1 MKRTIFLFFMLLPMV
16 GLMAVGKFY
25 KVNEIPMVHLQ
36 DRTRYVC
43 NPDGVLSEM
52 AVQQMDSILFAL
64 EEKTGIETLV
74 VVVENIDGGD
84 CFEFAYQLGKQ
95 NGVGKKGVDNGLVIL
110 LVRGERCVQFATG
123 YGLEGDLPDAICK
136 RIQERQMFPLLK
148 QGYWDE
154 GMLAGIR
161 SVNNYL
167 IDSEGWSSDGNEDEN
182 IDKELLVCFYIF
194 LGCIV
199 VLILIVYFSVRANRR
214 CPHCKKSALKRS
226 NSRLISR
233 VNGLK
238 TSEVVYVCTHCGHSV
253 VRKEEE
259 DDENYTGFG
268 GGSLGGPFIFGG
280 GRGGSFRGGGFSGGS
295 FGGGSFGGG
304 GAGGRF

>member
-1 MKRTIFLFFMLLPMV
+1 MIGMKAT
-16 GLMAVGKFY
+16 GKPY

-52 AVQQMDSILFAL
+52 AVRQMDSILYAL

-74 VVVENIDGGD
+74 VAVENIDGGD

-95 NGVGKKGVDNGLVIL
+95 NGVGKKGADNGLVIL

-148 QGYWDE
+148 QGLWDE

-161 SVNNYL
+161 SVNSYL
-167 IDSEGWSSDGNEDEN
+167 IDTEGWVASTSAEEQEDT
-182 IDKELLVCFYIF
+182 KVLLACLLVF
-194 LGCIV
+194 LGGGL
-199 VLILIVYFSVRANRR
+199 VLMLIVYLSVRASKR
-214 CPHCKKSALKRS
+214 CSHCKKYALKRS

-259 DDENYTGFG
+259 EDENYTGFG
-268 GGSLGGPFIFGG
+268 GGGLGGPFIFGG
-280 GRGGSFRGGGFSGGS
+280 GRGGTFRGGGFSGGS